1 MTKICMQIFQALQI
15 KNKVKEAHKSLKKN
29 CKILNLNC
37 SKLLNLGVIQV
48 YFFEEGKNMGI
59 ITRCKSFL

>member
-37 SKLLNLGVIQV
+37 SKLLNLGDSDGVII
-48 YFFEEGKNMGI
+48 FNK
-59 ITRCKSFL
+59 